1 MRTLFW
7 VLIAAA
13 VTFVVLGSLA
23 VVRVVRTKAARV
35 RNRAAATAA
44 CRSSPDMRVPIFVC
58 LVAVGPEQATGALR
72 TLLSLFTA
80 ATCPLRVTVGVAEY
94 TDGPGPNIAERFVA
108 AAKRAP
114 VPFQLGDNVRILRA
128 PTHEFLGFNVA
139 REQVQRFL
147 YHAETYMGVLAA
159 GALLVPGWDAALV
172 KALTHATA
180 TAASAGPTVLTTR
193 LAPATVPGTLGT
205 FVGVGSGRPSLVTY
219 AMKAPASGEA
229 APSVPALA
237 WSAAL
242 SFSQGPL
249 PLAGGRGTL
258 CADDDD
264 VFMTARLVSLGW
276 TLAHPTARIATLAA
290 ALPPAAPATTVADS
304 EHGDT
309 LTLGTVALDALG
321 VRLDRTVTHRGRL
334 GLVQPP
340 AGGSNSK
347 DELAVKVGSTADVL
361 SVLSRIDLQQ
371 RDQAQQQA
379 QEAAQ
384 QAQQR
389 EQREQQAQ
397 QARPAHQLRPFRPY
411 HI

>member
-7 VLIAAA
+7 VLIVAA
-13 VTFVVLGSLA
+13 VAVVVLGSLA
-23 VVRVVRTKAARV
+23 VVRVVRTKAARM

-108 AAKRAP
+108 AAKQAP
-114 VPFQLGDNVRILRA
+114 VPFALGDNVRILRA

-147 YHAETYMGVLAA
+147 YHAETYMGVLTP

-172 KALTHATA
+172 KALAHAASTGP
-180 TAASAGPTVLTTR
+180 SAGPTVLTAR

-205 FVGVGSGRPSLVTY
+205 FVGVGSGRPSFVTY
-219 AMKAPASGEA
+219 AMKTPASGEA

-242 SFSQGPL
+242 SFSKGPL

-258 CADDDD
+258 CAEDDD
-264 VFMTARLVSLGW
+264 VLMTARLVTLGW
-276 TLAHPTARIATLAA
+276 TLAHPTARVATLAA
-290 ALPPAAPATTVADS
+290 ALPPAAPATTCADS

-309 LTLGTVALDALG
+309 LPLGTVALDALG

-340 AGGSNSK
+340 PGASNSK

-371 RDQAQQQA
+371 REREQAQTQTQAQAQQQ
-379 QEAAQ
+379 Q
-384 QAQQR
+384 QQQHAER
-389 EQREQQAQ
+389 RTQQQQ
-397 QARPAHQLRPFRPY
+397 QARSFRPY